1 MTNEG
6 GQGCYM
12 LQINAD
18 TALQSAAQHVVALNG
33 AHAIGVAWYEPT
45 RRDVV
50 WGALVGP
57 AEAQATLAGL
67 AQRVI
72 HSDAPV
78 READE
83 GQGWVWGAPVSSTA
97 LHGAL
102 VAIGNGSQPVQPGL
116 LVLLAET
123 ATLAAELMG
132 ERQRSARLQR
142 WFTASGREIAG
153 SAAAASL
160 AHRINNPLTTV
171 IGEAQLLQAETTDA
185 GAQAGLAA
193 IERAGQ
199 RIRDGIESV
208 LEFLQGNGLTETMD
222 VNTTI
227 EAALR
232 LVTSELEGAGVRF
245 TARLAPNLP
254 SVRVNAYEMTEAWVH
269 LLANARQSLSA
280 VEEGQIRLASVVR
293 NGYVLVTVAD
303 NGPVTVRRRR
313 LLQPFAPDTSGS
325 LFLAWTL
332 VTRAG
337 GQVLVASRPGIGTTI
352 GARLPVVK

>member
-1 MTNEG
+1 
-6 GQGCYM
+6 M

-33 AHAIGVAWYEPT
+33 AQAIGVAWYEPA

-57 AEAQATLAGL
+57 PEAQAVLTGL

-78 READE
+78 REVDD
-83 GQGWVWGAPVSSTA
+83 GHGWVWGAPVSGSA

-102 VAIGNGSQPVQPGL
+102 VAVGNGSQPVQPAL

-142 WFTASGREIAG
+142 WFTASGRDIAG
-153 SAAAASL
+153 SAALAGL

-171 IGEAQLLQAETTDA
+171 IGEAQLLQTEATDA
-185 GAQAGLAA
+185 SAQAGLAA

-222 VNTTI
+222 VNGSI

-232 LVTSELEGAGVRF
+232 LVTSELEGAGVRL
-245 TARLAPNLP
+245 TARLAPSLP
-254 SVRVNAYEMTEAWVH
+254 LVRANAYDLTEAWVH
-269 LLANARQSLSA
+269 LLVNARQAVSA
-280 VEEGQIRLASVVR
+280 VEASQIRLASTVR
-293 NGYVLVTVAD
+293 NGAILVTVAD
-303 NGPVTVRRRR
+303 NGPVAVRRRR

-352 GARLPVVK
+352 GARLPVAK

>member
-1 MTNEG
+1 
-6 GQGCYM
+6 M

-33 AHAIGVAWYEPT
+33 AQAVGVAWYEPT

-57 AEAQATLAGL
+57 SEAQATLVGL

-78 READE
+78 RESDA
-83 GQGWVWGAPVSSTA
+83 GQGWAWGAPVSGAS

-116 LVLLAET
+116 LVLLGET
-123 ATLAAELMG
+123 ATLAAELLS

-153 SAAAASL
+153 SAAVAGL
-160 AHRINNPLTTV
+160 AQRINNPLTTV
-171 IGEAQLLQAETTDA
+171 IGEAQLLQAEATEA
-185 GAQAGLAA
+185 GMLAGLAA

-199 RIRDGIESV
+199 RIRDGVETV
-208 LEFLQGNGLTETMD
+208 LDFVQGNGLTEAMD
-222 VNTTI
+222 VNGTI

-232 LVTSELEGAGVRF
+232 LVTSELEGAGIRL
-245 TARLAPNLP
+245 TARLTPNLP
-254 SVRVNAYEMTEAWVH
+254 SVRANASDMTEAWVH
-269 LLANARQSLSA
+269 MLANARQSLTS
-280 VEEGQIRLASVVR
+280 VEEGQIRLASVMR

-325 LFLAWTL
+325 LFLAWNL

-352 GARLPVVK
+352 GARLPMAK